1 MDLQSRLSN
10 HKLRRGGGYHR
21 YKAVETYELSS
32 STRTSFV
39 SRPDDAL
46 GRKLINRLELRAVS

>member
-1 MDLQSRLSN
+1 MDLQLRLSN
-10 HKLRRGGGYHR
+10 QKLRREGAYHR

-46 GRKLINRLELRAVS
+46 TIDFGAYLADIL